1 MNDFKRVQIFCFF
14 NDDSLENKIVY
25 QLNRFLNIGFS
36 LKFHNRCIPK
46 NKSKMPNVQPLLTVH
61 FFFSLKRSIANS
73 ICLFYT
79 FLQKYFFSFWQSES
93 TTCQKCERLFIHSQE
108 INHVNQ
114 ILKAALRDAS
124 FHFHRPHDNNCITL
138 LLHELTVLWKW
149 HRTMIVQSFTSSQ
162 MNMRERGEI
171 HCHSTERREGTDLKT

>member
-46 NKSKMPNVQPLLTVH
+46 SKSKMPNVQPLLTVH

-93 TTCQKCERLFIHSQE
+93 TTCQKCERLFIHSQPRKSNLKSGIAWRLFSFSSTTRQQLYNPASTW
-108 INHVNQ
+108 INCA
-114 ILKAALRDAS
+114 LKV
-124 FHFHRPHDNNCITL
+124 T
-138 LLHELTVLWKW
+138 
-149 HRTMIVQSFTSSQ
+149 
-162 MNMRERGEI
+162 
-171 HCHSTERREGTDLKT
+171 